1 MSFRQKVYIIL
12 SFLQIIGFFGL
23 TIIYMCTHRNSLQEI
38 IQILLLVLCIFLE
51 TAVTFYKLKEVMLL
65 KKRSFC
71 DEKGEYHYILTEKE
85 LTALGVDSNTLPEK
99 IRQKDK

>member
-1 MSFRQKVYIIL
+1 MIFMYTS
-12 SFLQIIGFFGL
+12 GD
-23 TIIYMCTHRNSLQEI
+23 SLQEI
-38 IQILLLVLCIFLE
+38 IRNALLLLCIVLE
-51 TAVTFYKLKEVMLL
+51 TAQSFYQIKEIRLL